1 MKKKEKGEKG
11 EGGWLDIGETDTEW
25 GIKASRQKQ

>member
-1 MKKKEKGEKG
+1 MKEKGEKG
-11 EGGWLDIGETDTEW
+11 EGGWLGIGETDTES